1 MMKVS
6 ELCRMI
12 EESAR
17 SGRYPLDTDT
27 QKKLAPKLQVTNK
40 TEQDDLKAPSI
51 IVETKVGDMY
61 VVNNY
66 EQNIQHLPG
75 VIEADVV
82 DSFKMLCRRF
92 DRIEAGIQIG
102 R

>member
-17 SGRYPLDTDT
+17 SGRYLLDTDS
-27 QKKLAPKLQVTNK
+27 QKKLVPKLQVTNK

-51 IVETKVGDMY
+51 IVETRVGDLY

-66 EQNIQHLPG
+66 TQNIQHLPG

-82 DSFKMLCRRF
+82 DSFKMLCRRL
-92 DRIEAGIQIG
+92 DRMDAGVQI
-102 R
+102 RR

>member
-1 MMKVS
+1 MKVS

-27 QKKLAPKLQVTNK
+27 QKKLAPKLRVTNK
-40 TEQDDLKAPSI
+40 TEQDDLKTSSV
-51 IVETKVGDMY
+51 IVETRVGDLY

-66 EQNIQHLPG
+66 VQNVQHLPG
-75 VIEADVV
+75 LIEADVV

-92 DRIEAGIQIG
+92 DRMDAGIHIG